1 MARIKVDVDGL
12 RNYVNVIQGR
22 ISEYEALNDRMS
34 SLSSTIIA
42 GWEGESSK
50 AFGEMMAQYAAQA
63 AELTSI
69 LEQFRTYALNAAE
82 SFERTDTDGAA
93 KIKSSF

>member
-12 RNYVNVIQGR
+12 RNYVNVLQGR
-22 ISEYEALNDRMS
+22 VNEYEALNDRMN
-34 SLSSTIIA
+34 SLSSTILA
-42 GWEGESSK
+42 GWEGDASK
-50 AFGEMMAQYAAQA
+50 AFAEMMAQYAAQA

-69 LEQFRTYALNAAE
+69 LEQFRTYAMDAADR
-82 SFERTDTDGAA
+82 FERTDTDGAA